1 LVELSLDAIE
11 ACAHAL
17 FKAGKRELDISALLG
32 EVLVD
37 GTKLPVDL
45 FEALV
50 DLFEALVDLFEAPI
64 NFSELTVNRQ
74 TKRLQLGGQRFDCLH
89 ERLLARRVYHRL
101 PLSPCA

>member
-1 LVELSLDAIE
+1 MVELSLDAIE

-37 GTKLPVDL
+37 GTKLP
-45 FEALV
+45 V